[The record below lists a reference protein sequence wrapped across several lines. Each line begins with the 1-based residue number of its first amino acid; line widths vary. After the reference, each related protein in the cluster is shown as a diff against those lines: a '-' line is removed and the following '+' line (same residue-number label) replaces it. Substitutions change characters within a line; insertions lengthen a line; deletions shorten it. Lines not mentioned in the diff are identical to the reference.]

1 MNNAP
6 LCYKWTVVCEV
17 CYCGGGGSVAVDP
30 EGVDEFVDEF
40 VDEDVVV
47 GNSIFQHLPVSS

>member
-1 MNNAP
+1 
-6 LCYKWTVVCEV
+6 V

>member
-1 MNNAP
+1 
-6 LCYKWTVVCEV
+6 V
-17 CYCGGGGSVAVDP
+17 CYCGGGSVAVDP
-30 EGVDEFVDEF
+30 EGVDEF

>member
-1 MNNAP
+1 M
-6 LCYKWTVVCEV
+6 
-17 CYCGGGGSVAVDP
+17 CYCGGGSVAVDP

-47 GNSIFQHLPVSS
+47 DNSIFQHLPVSS